1 MGYRPRYKPDHLSVY
16 NRENEIKELN
26 SQRANYVFLLNE
38 MSPVPGDPVDVSFRE
53 AIADVD
59 ARIAE
64 LNPLPPR
71 GPSGQSGVV
80 PGRLGPVNRSILQN
94 GHFS

>member
-1 MGYRPRYKPDHLSVY
+1 MGYRPRYRPDHLSVY

-38 MSPVPGDPVDVSFRE
+38 MNPTPGDPVDTSFRE
-53 AIADVD
+53 AIAEVD

-64 LNPLPPR
+64 LRPTP
-71 GPSGQSGVV
+71 PSGPSGVV
-80 PGRLGPVNRSILQN
+80 PSRLGPINRSILQD
-94 GHFS
+94 GHFT